1 MNRATPQTR
10 DFARRLI
17 ACEAGRNGSID
28 TKTRASFPVPEK
40 LRQHLKTV
48 MGIGGFRSLF
58 ARALALAG
66 AEVPA
71 LGALEVKADG
81 SLGGMEALQERLD
94 SQEMFECRVVLL
106 AHLLGLLDTFIGE
119 SLTLRVVSEIWPKV
133 STNPLVSDRGGKYEK
148 TK

>member
-1 MNRATPQTR
+1 
-10 DFARRLI
+10 
-17 ACEAGRNGSID
+17 
-28 TKTRASFPVPEK
+28 
-40 LRQHLKTV
+40 

-71 LGALEVKADG
+71 LGALEVKTDG
-81 SLGGMEALQERLD
+81 SLGGMEALQEQLD
-94 SQEMFECRVVLL
+94 SHAMFECRVVLL

-133 STNPLVSDRGGKYEK
+133 STNRLVSDRGGRYEK